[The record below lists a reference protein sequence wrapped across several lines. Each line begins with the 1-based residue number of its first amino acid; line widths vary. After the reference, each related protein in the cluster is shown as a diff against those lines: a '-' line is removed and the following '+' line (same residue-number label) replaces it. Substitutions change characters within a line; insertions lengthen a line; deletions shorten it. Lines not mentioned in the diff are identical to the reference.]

1 MKFCV
6 IGLGRYGFHVAVRLA
21 EQGMEVLAIDSDEA
35 IVTAIRDFVTHAI
48 CMQVSDE
55 ESLRAV
61 GIEDVDTVLV
71 SMGENFAQSIL
82 VTALLKKQLNIPNV
96 IARATSQIHETILKL
111 VGADKVIAPER
122 EHAIRLAN
130 TLSLPFIDLVN
141 VTDNFAITQLRAPEY
156 FVGKTIGELQLRKN
170 RKVSCI
176 GVKKGND
183 IVLIDQNYV
192 VLEND
197 SLVFAGDQEDLEA
210 LARI

>member
-6 IGLGRYGFHVAVRLA
+6 IGLGRFGFHVAVRLA
-21 EQGMEVLAIDSDEA
+21 EQGMEVLAIDSDET
-35 IVTAIRDFVTHAI
+35 IISSIRDFVTHAI
-48 CMQVSDE
+48 CMRVSDE

-61 GIEDVDTVLV
+61 GIEDIDTVIV

-96 IARATSQIHETILKL
+96 IARATSKIQETILKL
-111 VGADKVIAPER
+111 VGADRVISPER

-130 TLSLPFIDLVN
+130 TLCLPFIDLVN
-141 VTDNFAITQLRAPEY
+141 VTDTFAITQLRAPEY

-170 RKVSCI
+170 RKVACI
-176 GVKKGND
+176 GVKKGAE
-183 IVLIDQNYV
+183 IVLLDKNYV

-197 SLVFAGDQEDLEA
+197 NLVFAGEHEDLEA